1 MSTPYNAND
10 YVPPAPVLPV
20 AFRYGERPWLGP
32 FEAIVDTGAD
42 ATIIPES
49 IAQRLRA
56 TPLNPGHL
64 ETQWGDIHPVTIYLL
79 DLQVDGRTL
88 PGIVV
93 AGDPETD
100 EIVLGRNALN
110 KLPLLLDGPEL
121 QTEALDDATIQRL
134 RARQSQT

>member
-1 MSTPYNAND
+1 MSTRYNATD
-10 YVPPAPVLPV
+10 YSPPAPVLPV
-20 AFRYGERPWLGP
+20 AFRYTERPWLGP
-32 FEAIVDTGAD
+32 FEAIADTGAD

-56 TPLNPGHL
+56 TPLNPGRL

-79 DLQVDGRTL
+79 DIQVSGQSL

-100 EIVLGRNALN
+100 EIVLGRNVLN
-110 KLPLLLDGPEL
+110 TLPLLLDGPEQ
-121 QTEALDDATIQRL
+121 QTDVLDDSTMKRL
-134 RARQSQT
+134 RARH